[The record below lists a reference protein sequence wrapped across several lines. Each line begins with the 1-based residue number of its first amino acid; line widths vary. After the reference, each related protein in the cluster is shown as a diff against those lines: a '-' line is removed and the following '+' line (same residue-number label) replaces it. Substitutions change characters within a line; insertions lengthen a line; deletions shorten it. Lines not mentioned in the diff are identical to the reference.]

1 MLFALA
7 AGSLTACAQAHR
19 EGLTNGRP
27 DGSITLTDSP
37 NGGNQDS
44 GGGSGMVDAAP
55 HIDSPTGGGT
65 QTLTQT
71 TANTDTQVG
80 LACANS
86 GGYTLR
92 NSYYRVFTLSD
103 YGVTG
108 TFHVT
113 GIDFIV
119 SAAAQSPQLTIGI
132 GTYTGTAGGQTI
144 TKANIAL
151 TQTTTYTPPSTTTA
165 VPVHVPIAADIS
177 GQLVVEIDQ
186 STAGTSGTPYQF
198 YIGANESGESK
209 PGYISSAD
217 CMLGTPTSMDYE
229 AGLQTTP
236 THSNMVLTVT
246 GST

>member
-27 DGSITLTDSP
+27 DSGVHLTDSD
-37 NGGNQDS
+37 NGGGQDS
-44 GGGSGMVDAAP
+44 GGSGMVDAAP
-55 HIDSPTGGGT
+55 HIDSPMGGGT

-80 LACANS
+80 IACASS

-119 SAAAQSPQLTIGI
+119 STAAQSPQLTIGV
-132 GTYTGTAGGQTI
+132 GTYSGTTGGQTI
-144 TKANIAL
+144 TKANISL
-151 TQTTTYTPPSTTTA
+151 TQTTTYTPPSTTSA
-165 VPVHVPIAADIS
+165 VPVHVPIAADIT
-177 GQLVVEIDQ
+177 GNLVVEIDQ
-186 STAGTSGTPYQF
+186 ATAGSSGTPYQF

-217 CMLGTPTSMDYE
+217 CTLPTPTSMDYE

>member
-27 DGSITLTDSP
+27 DSGIHEIDSP
-37 NGGNQDS
+37 T
-44 GGGSGMVDAAP
+44 GGGQDTGGGTIDAPP

-65 QTLTQT
+65 QTLSQT
-71 TANTDTQVG
+71 TASDDTQVG
-80 LACANS
+80 IACSASDPITNATL
-86 GGYTLR
+86 YTRR

-108 TFHVT
+108 TFHVS

-119 SAAAQSPQLTIGI
+119 SYASKSPVLTVGV
-132 GTYTGTAGGQTI
+132 GTYSGTAGGATLTKSNITI
-144 TKANIAL
+144 T
-151 TQTTTYTPPSTTTA
+151 QSTTYTPSDTTTA
-165 VPVHVPIAADIS
+165 VPVHIPIAADIT
-177 GQLVVEIDQ
+177 GNLVVEIDQ
-186 STAGTSGTPYQF
+186 TTSGSSGTPYF
-198 YIGANESGESK
+198 FFIGANTSGEAK

-217 CMLGTPTSMDYE
+217 CSISDPTSMTQE
-229 AGLQTTP
+229 AGSP
-236 THSNMVLTVT
+236 ADMVLTVT

>member
-7 AGSLTACAQAHR
+7 AASLTACAQAHR

-27 DGSITLTDSP
+27 DGSITLSDSP
-37 NGGNQDS
+37 NGGRDS
-44 GGGSGMVDAAP
+44 SGGSGNVDAFVQLDAP
-55 HIDSPTGGGT
+55 MGGGT

-80 LACANS
+80 IACANS

-92 NSYYRVFTLSD
+92 NSYYRVYTLSD
-103 YGVTG
+103 YGITG

-119 SAAAQSPQLTIGI
+119 SAAAQSPSLTIGI
-132 GTYTGTAGGQTI
+132 GTYNGTTGGQTI
-144 TKANIAL
+144 TKANISL
-151 TQTTTYTPPSTTTA
+151 TQTTSFTPTTTTTA

-177 GQLVVEIDQ
+177 GNLVVEIDQ
-186 STAGTSGTPYQF
+186 ATAGTSGTPYQF

-217 CMLGTPTSMDYE
+217 CTLPTPTSMDYE

-236 THSNMVLTVT
+236 THSNLVLTVT